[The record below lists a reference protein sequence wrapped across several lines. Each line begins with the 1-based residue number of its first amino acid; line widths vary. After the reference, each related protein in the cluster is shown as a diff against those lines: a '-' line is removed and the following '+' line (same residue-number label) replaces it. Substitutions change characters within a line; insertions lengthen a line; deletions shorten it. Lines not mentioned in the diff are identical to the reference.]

1 MAYDT
6 HTVDTRAGWERA
18 ERGGIKGDPGGSRK
32 RDHAAVS
39 PWAEAVSTMGALIVL
54 SILTSGTVSVTIIL
68 SRRWFNSAEDLNG
81 ALHG

>member
-1 MAYDT
+1 
-6 HTVDTRAGWERA
+6 
-18 ERGGIKGDPGGSRK
+18 
-32 RDHAAVS
+32 
-39 PWAEAVSTMGALIVL
+39 MGALIVL